1 MVQHTE
7 TRQANNTMTT
17 ELNLSKMR
25 SEYGFPVQYF
35 LAANN
40 AEIYMNDL
48 IGSRITIEYQH
59 IINCV
64 SCGKTTQRSYMNG
77 HCYQC
82 YTTLPEC
89 DEGVFNPE
97 KDMAHLGISRDM
109 EWSKKY
115 SLIDHYVYLAF
126 TGDLKVGVTRYN
138 QIPTRWIDQG
148 AIAAIRFAKTPNR
161 NLAGQIEVEMK
172 KHLADKTNWKTMLSV
187 TQPNVDLVERKKFF
201 LPMLPDDLRLYATY
215 DDSVTPIAYPYTNM
229 VANIKAVTLDK
240 YDKIEGKLAGIKGQ
254 YLIFENGMVI
264 NVRSHS
270 GYRIKLNV

>member
-1 MVQHTE
+1 
-7 TRQANNTMTT
+7 MTT
-17 ELNLSKMR
+17 DLNLSKMR
-25 SEYGFPVQYF
+25 TEYGFPVRYF
-35 LAANN
+35 LAANE
-40 AEIYMNDL
+40 AEIFMNDL
-48 IGSRITIEYQH
+48 IGSYVTIEYQH
-59 IINCV
+59 VINCV
-64 SCGKTTQRSYMNG
+64 SCGKLTHRSYMNG

-97 KDMAHLGISRDM
+97 KDMSHLGISRDM

-148 AIAAIRFAKTPNR
+148 AVSAIKFAKTPNR

-172 KHLADKTNWKTMLSV
+172 KHLADKTNWKAMLSV
-187 TQPNVDLVERKKFF
+187 SKSNVDLVERKKFF
-201 LPMLPDDLRLYATY
+201 LPMLPDDLRLYATF
-215 DDSVTPIAYPYTNM
+215 DDSVTEIVFPYSGM
-229 VANIKAVTLDK
+229 VSNVKAVSLDK
-240 YDKIEGKLAGIKGQ
+240 YDKIEGKLTGIKGQ
-254 YLIFENGMVI
+254 YLIFENGIVF

-270 GYRIKLNV
+270 GYRIKLIV